1 MAITKFDPTKCV
13 SAFKPLAI
21 VGHTDM
27 CDTPAHLGLKSRFVY
42 VGHCIT
48 FNTLDCFGEKN
59 KREQRSV
66 GTITCIGRRAYNDE
80 ICVQVTYAVI
90 HGKDRHNEWF
100 RLADCEGFNGEL
112 RQRV

>member
-1 MAITKFDPTKCV
+1 MSVIGFDPTQAV
-13 SAFKPLAI
+13 SPLKPLAI

-27 CDTPAHLGLKSRFVY
+27 CDMPTHLGITWLFVK
-42 VGHCIT
+42 VGHRVT
-48 FNTLDCFGEKN
+48 FNSGGLC
-59 KREQRSV
+59 SV

-80 ICVQVTYAVI
+80 VCVQVTYASI

-100 RLADCEGFNGEL
+100 RLADCEGINGKL